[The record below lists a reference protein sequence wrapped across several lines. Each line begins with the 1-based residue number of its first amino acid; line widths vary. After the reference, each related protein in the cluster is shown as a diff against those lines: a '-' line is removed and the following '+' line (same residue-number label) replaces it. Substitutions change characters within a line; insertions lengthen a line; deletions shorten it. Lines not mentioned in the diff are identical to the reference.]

1 MSQLPLSLVLPDE
14 AAVREFFVTQANQL
28 AYGWVE
34 KWPDWPAPYHAV
46 NIYGPKG
53 CGKSHLADIFAAK
66 VHSYK
71 TQSLRQ
77 FDRDVMTSFDAYVL
91 EDLDNSAAWDEEAL
105 FHFMNYL
112 AETGKS
118 AFITSKAPISQLGWR
133 LPDLAS
139 RMRALAAQ
147 QVALPDDDLVEALL
161 DKYFANRQCQVA
173 EPAMRY
179 ILARVERSYEALA
192 DIAQAID
199 KISLAEKRPVTT
211 ALIKPLFTE
220 DEGEPYA

>member
-14 AAVREFFVTQANQL
+14 AAVKEFFVTQANQL
-28 AYGWVE
+28 AFGWVE

-66 VHSYK
+66 VHCYK
-71 TQSLRQ
+71 CQDFTLFERG
-77 FDRDVMTSFDAYVL
+77 RLGAFDAFV
-91 EDLDNSAAWDEEAL
+91 LDNLDDGAKWDEEAL
-105 FHFMNYL
+105 FHLMNYL

-118 AFITSKAPISQLGWR
+118 ALITSQMPISQIKWR

-139 RMRALAAQ
+139 RMRALASQ

-161 DKYFANRQCQVA
+161 DKYFTNRQCQVA

-192 DIAQAID
+192 DIAQAVD

-211 ALIKPLFTE
+211 ALIKPLFTQE
-220 DEGEPYA
+220 

>member
-14 AAVREFFVTQANQL
+14 AAVKEFFVTQANQL
-28 AYGWVE
+28 AFGWVE
-34 KWPDWPAPYHAV
+34 KWPNWPAPYHAV

-53 CGKSHLADIFAAK
+53 CGKSHLADIFAEK
-66 VHSYK
+66 VHCYK
-71 TQSLRQ
+71 CQD
-77 FDRDVMTSFDAYVL
+77 FKHFERDGLGAFDALV
-91 EDLDNSAAWDEEAL
+91 LDNLDDGAKWDEEAL
-105 FHFMNYL
+105 FHLMNYL

-118 AFITSKAPISQLGWR
+118 ALITSQRPISQMGWR

-161 DKYFANRQCQVA
+161 DKYFTNRQCQVA

-192 DIAQAID
+192 DIAQAVD

-211 ALIKPLFTE
+211 ALIKPLFTHE
-220 DEGEPYA
+220 

>member
-1 MSQLPLSLVLPDE
+1 MSQLPLSLVLPDN
-14 AAVREFFVTQANQL
+14 ASVKDFFVTKANQL

-53 CGKSHLADIFAAK
+53 CGKSHLATIFETKIHALK
-66 VHSYK
+66 LVK
-71 TQSLRQ
+71 MPR
-77 FDRDVMTSFDAYVL
+77 FERDLLSPYDGYVL
-91 EDLDNSAAWDEEAL
+91 DGVTDSGAWNEEAL

-118 AFITSKAPISQLGWR
+118 AFITSQDPLSQMNWR

-139 RMRALAAQ
+139 RMRSLAAQ
-147 QVALPDDDLVEALL
+147 QVAMPDDLLLEALL
-161 DKYFANRQCQVA
+161 DQYFANRQCQVA

-179 ILARVERSYEALA
+179 ILTRVDRSYEALA
-192 DIAQAID
+192 DIVQAID
-199 KISLAEKRPVTT
+199 KISLAEKKPVTT
-211 ALIKPLFTE
+211 ALIKSLFVD
-220 DEGEPYA
+220 DE

>member
-14 AAVREFFVTQANQL
+14 AAVKEFFVTQANQL
-28 AYGWVE
+28 AFGWVE

-66 VHSYK
+66 VHCYK
-71 TQSLRQ
+71 CQDFKHFER
-77 FDRDVMTSFDAYVL
+77 DRLGAFDALV
-91 EDLDNSAAWDEEAL
+91 LDNLDDGAKWDEEAL
-105 FHFMNYL
+105 FHLMNYL

-118 AFITSKAPISQLGWR
+118 ALITSQRPISQMGWR

-161 DKYFANRQCQVA
+161 DKYFTNRQCQVA

-192 DIAQAID
+192 DIAQAVD

-211 ALIKPLFTE
+211 ALIKPLFTHE
-220 DEGEPYA
+220 

>member
-1 MSQLPLSLVLPDE
+1 VHCYKCQDFKHFERDRLGAFDALVLD
-14 AAVREFFVTQANQL
+14 NL
-28 AYGWVE
+28 DDG
-34 KWPDWPAPYHAV
+34 
-46 NIYGPKG
+46 
-53 CGKSHLADIFAAK
+53 AK
-66 VHSYK
+66 
-71 TQSLRQ
+71 
-77 FDRDVMTSFDAYVL
+77 
-91 EDLDNSAAWDEEAL
+91 WDEEAL
-105 FHFMNYL
+105 FHLMNYL

-118 AFITSKAPISQLGWR
+118 ALITSQRPISQMGWR

-161 DKYFANRQCQVA
+161 DKYFTNRQCQVA

-192 DIAQAID
+192 DIAQAVD

-211 ALIKPLFTE
+211 ALIKPLFTHE
-220 DEGEPYA
+220 

>member
-1 MSQLPLSLVLPDE
+1 MSQLPLSLVLPDN
-14 AAVREFFVTQANQL
+14 AAVKDFFVTQANQL
-28 AYGWVE
+28 AFGWVE

-53 CGKSHLADIFAAK
+53 CGKSHLASIFGAK
-66 VHSYK
+66 IHALTLVK
-71 TQSLRQ
+71 MPR
-77 FDRDVMTSFDAYVL
+77 FERDMLAPYDGYI
-91 EDLDNSAAWDEEAL
+91 LDGVNDGGAWDEEAL

-118 AFITSKAPISQLGWR
+118 AFITSQDPLSQMKWR

-139 RMRALAAQ
+139 RMRSLAAQ
-147 QVALPDDDLVEALL
+147 QVAMPDDVLLEALL

-179 ILARVERSYEALA
+179 ILMRVDRSYEALA
-192 DIAQAID
+192 EIVQAID

-211 ALIKPLFTE
+211 ALIRSLFQEE
-220 DEGEPYA
+220 DET